1 MGLGDLIDGLGDAIE
16 GGFDDV
22 VNGGKHLIGT
32 AVDDGAHV
40 LGDGLNAV
48 GLHGAAQA
56 VDNFGDSAADHLGDQ
71 VAEKQLGQTTDPTQ
85 LVHGDLNAIQ
95 TAAARLGT
103 FGSAFHE
110 TAQGLA
116 GIDTTHWQGQAAD
129 GFRAHYQQ
137 HPKQWGT
144 TADACTTAAS
154 AWNTYGDAVLSAQ
167 QQARKAI
174 TLYQQGT
181 QATAQAQAHY
191 NQAVATFA
199 QQANAYNAAAAQG
212 QDPGPMPQAPA
223 AFTDP
228 GASARTQAQQILT
241 TARQQRDTAGS
252 QAQQAITH
260 AASTFPA
267 VPAFTQRM
275 FDDASDTL
283 TTASVEG
290 EHLVG
295 GVAKGVG
302 SMVKF
307 VRGVDPLDPYNVTHP
322 ANYIDHMSQTAAGLV
337 HVALH
342 PQDLVT
348 GLIGSG
354 WSSDPAQALG
364 ELIPN
369 VVAAVG
375 TDGVSGAAEGAMDA
389 GKVAEVAGD
398 TAANAGRTAA
408 EDLGSV
414 DRSTGTAAAHG
425 PDPAPAPAPPP
436 AQSLAQPAARPAE
449 HAMTDMTGPTGVA
462 GDIAPHSPPDL
473 SGADHAAA
481 GQIDSAGGGL
491 SNIEARLNGLQDHIH
506 PDAATTP
513 SAMPSE
519 SPLAHVHQAPVL
531 PATSSATQL
540 SAADAAAARGFD
552 AAGGDLSAA
561 EQDLAGVQVHNPG
574 VAAEDAGL
582 PGFSGTLDSPPDPL
596 GAGPGPLASD
606 PRVQADL
613 AQTAMVQPDLEAL
626 DQLNENFV
634 WRRDN
639 GNLYRTGNRGTAAFT
654 DGSTPGDIDN
664 IDFPSHLD
672 DNGLPDAYTSTTT
685 NPKHWE
691 IWGSGA
697 KYFYDIDAPGGIDV
711 NATLGEHPH
720 SYENEIAMP
729 GGIKGERYRGLWPI
743 ERDPKTL
750 KVKLGEYV
758 RNPHYRPLH

>member
-1 MGLGDLIDGLGDAIE
+1 MGLGDLINGLGDAIE
-16 GGFDDV
+16 GDFDAV

-95 TAAARLGT
+95 TAAARLAN

-167 QQARKAI
+167 QQAQKAI

-181 QATAQAQAHY
+181 QATAQAQARY

-275 FDDASDTL
+275 ADDASDTL

-348 GLIGSG
+348 GLVGSG

-408 EDLGSV
+408 EDLGAADSSASSSV
-414 DRSTGTAAAHG
+414 DSMAPHG
-425 PDPAPAPAPPP
+425 PEPAPAWTPPP
-436 AQSLAQPAARPAE
+436 AQPAIHGITDATGPAAGWG
-449 HAMTDMTGPTGVA
+449 DFGPPG
-462 GDIAPHSPPDL
+462 SPDL
-473 SGADHAAA
+473 HAADSAAA
-481 GQIDSAGGGL
+481 GQIDSAGSGL
-491 SNIEARLNGLQDHIH
+491 SNIQARLNDLQAHVH
-506 PDAATTP
+506 PDAATSP
-513 SAMPSE
+513 SAMPTE
-519 SPLAHVHQAPVL
+519 SPLAPVHQAPVL
-531 PATSSATQL
+531 NAASTATGL
-540 SAADAAAARGFD
+540 SAADGAAAQGFS
-552 AAGGDLSAA
+552 AASGDLGAA
-561 EQDLAGVQVHNPG
+561 ERDLAGVHVHDPG
-574 VAAEDAGL
+574 HVET
-582 PGFSGTLDSPPDPL
+582 PQP
-596 GAGPGPLASD
+596 GAGGSGGSIPGSVATD
-606 PRVQADL
+606 PQVQRDL
-613 AQTAMVQPDLEAL
+613 AQTAMEQPDLTTL
-626 DQLNENFV
+626 DSSQDPWV

-639 GNLYRTGNRGTAAFT
+639 ASTYRVGNRGPTVFN
-654 DGSTPGDIDN
+654 DGFPTRN
-664 IDFPSHLD
+664 IDYLNVRDHVNYNPANSGFVSASS
-672 DNGLPDAYTSTTT
+672 NPDF
-685 NPKHWE
+685 WE
-691 IWGSGA
+691 SASDA
-697 KYFYDIDAPGGIDV
+697 KYYYHLDAPGGVDV
-711 NATLGEHPH
+711 NATLGNNSLDFED
-720 SYENEIAMP
+720 EIAYP
-729 GGIKGERYRGLWPI
+729 GGIRPERVQGLWPI
-743 ERDPKTL
+743 LHDPVTWEPYLGDYIPNPNYVPL
-750 KVKLGEYV
+750 K
-758 RNPHYRPLH
+758 